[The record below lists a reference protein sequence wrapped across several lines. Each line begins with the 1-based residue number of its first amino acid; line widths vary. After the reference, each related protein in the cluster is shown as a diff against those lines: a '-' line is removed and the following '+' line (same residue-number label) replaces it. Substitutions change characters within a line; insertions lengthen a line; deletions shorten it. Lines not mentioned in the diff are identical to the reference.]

1 MINLFYYRN
10 ELQEYAEMNEKEKK
24 KKDLEKKEKEKKYKA
39 RKMHYLLST
48 EQVGIPVPD
57 SSCKPLGPPA

>member
-1 MINLFYYRN
+1 MKEN
-10 ELQEYAEMNEKEKK
+10 EDKM
-24 KKDLEKKEKEKKYKA
+24 KDLEEKEKEKQYQA

-48 EQVGIPVPD
+48 EQVGSPVSD

>member
-1 MINLFYYRN
+1 
-10 ELQEYAEMNEKEKK
+10 MNENERR
-24 KKDLEKKEKEKKYKA
+24 KKDQEKKEKEKKYQA

-48 EQVGIPVPD
+48 EQVGTPVPD

>member
-1 MINLFYYRN
+1 MKEN
-10 ELQEYAEMNEKEKK
+10 EEKM
-24 KKDLEKKEKEKKYKA
+24 KDLEKKEKKEKHQA

-48 EQVGIPVPD
+48 KQVGRPVSD

>member
-1 MINLFYYRN
+1 
-10 ELQEYAEMNEKEKK
+10 MNENERR
-24 KKDLEKKEKEKKYKA
+24 KKDQEKKEKEKKYQA